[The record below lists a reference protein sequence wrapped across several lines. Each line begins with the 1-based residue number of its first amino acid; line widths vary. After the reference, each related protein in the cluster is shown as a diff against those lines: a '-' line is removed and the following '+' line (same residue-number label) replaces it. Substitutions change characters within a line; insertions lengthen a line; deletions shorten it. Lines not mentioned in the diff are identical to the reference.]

1 LVKEGLQKMAK
12 HFASEKAVGP
22 KFVADFEELAAGED
36 REVRERDAYERM
48 AYFLE
53 KLGVG

>member
-1 LVKEGLQKMAK
+1 MAK